1 MNKSVMGVMVVLLL
15 TGHAAFAAVQYEY
28 FQTTRSEGDE
38 RPADFNARA
47 FIDGQRSRID
57 FISGNTYPPGTYM
70 ISTDGAR
77 RLLFVDP
84 TQKLYTEVSTLG
96 IASAIGSSNIV
107 VTNLQSSV
115 TRLDDGRVIAGIP
128 TDHYRLTMTYDIT
141 VMFRDMPLK
150 QSVRAIIDKWTTVRF
165 GDIADVAFGNPA
177 QTGNEKIDELISAE
191 TTKIK
196 GFPLRQMVSVTTI
209 NNTGQTLGSKLVVPA
224 TRTKT
229 RETTVTAISEMA
241 ADDKMFRVPAGYQRT
256 DFTEQISK
264 SQTQILSPTSSPQ

>member
-15 TGHAAFAAVQYEY
+15 TGHPAFAAVQYEY
-28 FQTTRSEGDE
+28 FQTSRSEGDE

-84 TQKLYTEVSTLG
+84 TQKLYTEVSTLR

-150 QSVRAIIDKWTTVRF
+150 QAVRTIIDKWTTVRF

-209 NNTGQTLGSKLVVPA
+209 NNTGQALGSKLVVPA

-256 DFTEQISK
+256 DFTEQVSK
-264 SQTQILSPTSSPQ
+264 SQTQILSTTSSPQ

>member
-1 MNKSVMGVMVVLLL
+1 MNKSVRGVMVVLLL

-28 FQTTRSEGDE
+28 FQTSRSEGDE

-84 TQKLYTEVSTLG
+84 TQKLYTEVSTLR

-150 QSVRAIIDKWTTVRF
+150 QAVRTIIDKWTTVRF

-209 NNTGQTLGSKLVVPA
+209 NNTGQALGSKLVVPA

-256 DFTEQISK
+256 DFTEQVSK
-264 SQTQILSPTSSPQ
+264 SQTQILSTTSSPQ